1 MPGSGRAHSTVAGRV
16 ENGVGAFLGIP
27 YAEAPVGTR
36 RYAPPSSTRSA
47 RRTQKPSPEP
57 MPTSRPSKQK

>member
-1 MPGSGRAHSTVAGRV
+1 MAGRV